1 MGDGLND
8 ISMLE
13 EAGIGIAMANG
24 CDEALTAADWVTGHC
39 DEDGVAKA
47 IEKYCFNE

>member
-24 CDEALTAADWVTGHC
+24 CDEALDAADWVTSHC